1 MSEKNPFRVFVTHT
15 FAESDDYLRVFEFLE
30 SVDRFF
36 YLNVAKPE
44 NIPSEGG
51 VEAIKDELIQQIKAS
66 EALVVVSDVYAN
78 KPDLVNY
85 MMDVAEANSIGM
97 IAIRPFGGV
106 GETHPDVVSR
116 VQEHVEWN
124 DRELVDAI
132 KRQGRG
138 EDTARWEVIDF
149 PGFDADG
156 EIDES

>member
-1 MSEKNPFRVFVTHT
+1 MSEKNPIRVFVTHT

-36 YLNVAKPE
+36 YFNVAKPE
-44 NIPSEGG
+44 KLPSEGG
-51 VEAIKDELIQQIKAS
+51 VEAIKDELIRQIKAS

-106 GETHPDVVSR
+106 GETHPDIVSR

-138 EDTARWEVIDF
+138 EETARWEVIDF

>member
-1 MSEKNPFRVFVTHT
+1 M
-15 FAESDDYLRVFEFLE
+15 
-30 SVDRFF
+30 
-36 YLNVAKPE
+36 
-44 NIPSEGG
+44 
-51 VEAIKDELIQQIKAS
+51 IQQIKAS
-66 EALVVVSDVYAN
+66 EALVVVADAYST

-97 IAIRPFGGV
+97 IAIRPFGGLT
-106 GETHPDVVSR
+106 ETHPDVVSR